1 MKEYMRQ
8 TRLVY
13 PLGEGWTLNGSPI
26 RIPFPPQSEA
36 SGWRSPVP
44 EVLEYTCAFRLP
56 EGFLRAERKTLLHF
70 GAVDQL
76 ASVRLNGQFLG
87 SHAGGYLPFSF
98 DATNAMREGENLLEV
113 RAEDRLSHGYPYGK
127 QTQKP
132 HGMWYT
138 PVSGIWQPVFLESV
152 PEKRITDVRIDP
164 DLTGVTLNAETECGE
179 ACSAEILAEGET
191 ILRAKLPSGKPFR
204 LEIPAPRLWSPED
217 PFLYE
222 LRLETEQDAV
232 TRSFGLRTVSIQRD
246 GKGVPRLCLNGKPI
260 FLSAVLDQGYFP
272 KGLFIPAAGD
282 PGYEDDIRKI
292 KALGFNAVRMHI
304 KVEQPVF
311 YEACDRLG
319 LLVLQDMVQSG
330 HYNYLFDTV
339 LPTIGF
345 KYRPDLPFGSRRR
358 RAFFEEHCRGI
369 IRHLHSHP
377 SVILYTLFNE
387 GWGQYD
393 SDRIYREMKALDP
406 SRVYVT
412 ASGWFKGHLS
422 DLDSEHIYFRN
433 KRLRPRVARPMLLS
447 ECGGYTRAMTS
458 PEENGA
464 KTYGYGKTD
473 TEQQL
478 TDMIRRLYEVMVLPA
493 VPEGLCGVVY
503 TQLYDVEGE
512 INGLYTDDRHD
523 LKAHAETL
531 RALNAR
537 CAEAL
542 SESSGKRTEGEAL

>member
-1 MKEYMRQ
+1 MKEAMRK
-8 TRLVY
+8 TRFVHNLSD
-13 PLGEGWTLNGSPI
+13 GWTLNGMPI
-26 RIPFPPQSEA
+26 RVPFPPQSEA
-36 SGWRSPVP
+36 SGWRGPVP
-44 EVLEYTCAFRLP
+44 EALEYACGFRLP
-56 EGFLRAERKTLLHF
+56 EGFRRAEGKTLLCF

-76 ASVRLNGQFLG
+76 ASVRLNGQLLG

-98 DATNAMREGENLLEV
+98 DATHALREGENLLEV
-113 RAEDRLSHGYPYGK
+113 RAEDRLSHDYPYGK
-127 QTQKP
+127 QTRKP

-152 PEKRITDVRIDP
+152 PEKRITNVQINP
-164 DLTGVTLNAETECGE
+164 DLTGITLTVETETGE
-179 ACSAEILAEGET
+179 ACAAEIRAGEET
-191 ILRAKLPSGKPFR
+191 VLRTKVPAGKPIR
-204 LEIPAPRLWSPED
+204 LDIPAPRLWSPDD
-217 PFLYE
+217 PFLYQ
-222 LRLETEQDAV
+222 LHLETECDTI
-232 TRSFGLRTVSIQRD
+232 TRSFGLRTVSIQRV
-246 GKGVPRLCLNGKPI
+246 GNGVPRLCLNGKPM

-272 KGLFIPAAGD
+272 KGLFLPAAGD
-282 PGYEDDIRKI
+282 PGYEEDIRKI

-304 KVEQPVF
+304 KVEPPAF

-358 RAFFEEHCRGI
+358 RAFFEDHCRGI
-369 IRHLHSHP
+369 IHHLRAHP

-412 ASGWFKGHLS
+412 ASGWFKGHQS

-433 KRLRPRVARPMLLS
+433 KRLRPRPARPMLLS
-447 ECGGYTRAMTS
+447 ECGGYVRAIDGLA
-458 PEENGA
+458 ENGP

-473 TEQQL
+473 TERQL
-478 TDMIRRLYEVMVLPA
+478 TDRIRELYEVMVLPTI
-493 VPEGLCGVVY
+493 PEGLCGVVY

-512 INGLYTDDRHD
+512 RNGLYTADRRV
-523 LKAHAETL
+523 LKVHADGL
-531 RALNAR
+531 RSLNAR
-537 CAEAL
+537 CAEIL
-542 SESSGKRTEGEAL
+542 RGSSPIIK

>member
-1 MKEYMRQ
+1 MKEH
-8 TRLVY
+8 TRVVY
-13 PLGEGWTLNGSPI
+13 SLEKGWTMNGSPI
-26 RIPFPPQSEA
+26 CVPFPPQSEA
-36 SGWRSPVP
+36 SGWSGPVP
-44 EVLEYTCAFRLP
+44 EALEYACAFRLP
-56 EGFLRAERKTLLHF
+56 EGFPRTEQRVLLHF
-70 GAVDQL
+70 GAVDQI
-76 ASVRLNGQFLG
+76 ASVRLNGRVLG
-87 SHAGGYLPFSF
+87 AHEGGYLPFSF
-98 DATNAMREGENLLEV
+98 DVSDALREGDNLLEV
-113 RAEDRLSHGYPYGK
+113 RAEDRLSHDYPYGK
-127 QTQKP
+127 QTRKP

-138 PVSGIWQPVFLESV
+138 PVSGIWQPVYLESV
-152 PEKRITDVRIDP
+152 PKKRIIDVRIDP
-164 DLTGVTLNAETECGE
+164 DLTGITLNVETESG
-179 ACSAEILAEGET
+179 AAYSAEILAEGKT
-191 ILRAKLPSGKPFR
+191 ILRAKLLAGKPIH
-204 LEIPAPRLWSPED
+204 LEIPSPRLWSPED

-222 LRLETEQDAV
+222 LRLETEWDAV
-232 TRSFGLRTVSIQRD
+232 TRSFGLRTVSVQRD

-272 KGLFIPAAGD
+272 KGLFIPAEGD

-304 KVEQPVF
+304 KVERSAF

-393 SDRIYREMKALDP
+393 SDRIYREMKAQDP

-412 ASGWFKGHLS
+412 ASGWFKEHES

-433 KRLRPRVARPMLLS
+433 KRLRPRAARPMLLS

-478 TDMIRRLYEVMVLPA
+478 TDMIRQLYEVMVLPA
-493 VPEGLCGVVY
+493 IPEGLCGVVY

-512 INGLYTDDRHD
+512 INGLYTNDRRM
-523 LKAHAETL
+523 LKVDAAAL
-531 RALNAR
+531 CALNAQ

-542 SESSGKRTEGEAL
+542 IK